1 MSGPLTNAATTMTSG
16 SNNNKYLRLSGAV
29 AVTAPA
35 VGGQSRSSPPQFRR
49 MPSRRHQ
56 RRIVDNG
63 ASHRKISLIVFFLFL
78 VSFSA
83 QLRASFI
90 IHSKITRVLACV
102 FSLIAIWWYLLCG
115 TTCFILSCSCVH
127 FGYLSEPFFFSS
139 SSSTSVR
146 IWERRKIKD
155 YHKRSRWGKERWKQ
169 FELCMIISLEYI
181 FKGKWK
187 ENARG
192 QQRYNISFVSLLALP
207 LSRSLAQSLIL

>member
-78 VSFSA
+78 VPFSVLSSVLHSLFIQKSRGFSRACSASLQSDDICCVAQHALFYLALAFTLVSCQSF
-83 QLRASFI
+83 
-90 IHSKITRVLACV
+90 
-102 FSLIAIWWYLLCG
+102 FS
-115 TTCFILSCSCVH
+115 
-127 FGYLSEPFFFSS
+127 SS

-146 IWERRKIKD
+146 IWERGKIKD
-155 YHKRSRWGKERWKQ
+155 YHKRSRWRERKMETIWTV
-169 FELCMIISLEYI
+169 CMIISLEYI
-181 FKGKWK
+181 F
-187 ENARG
+187 
-192 QQRYNISFVSLLALP
+192 
-207 LSRSLAQSLIL
+207 